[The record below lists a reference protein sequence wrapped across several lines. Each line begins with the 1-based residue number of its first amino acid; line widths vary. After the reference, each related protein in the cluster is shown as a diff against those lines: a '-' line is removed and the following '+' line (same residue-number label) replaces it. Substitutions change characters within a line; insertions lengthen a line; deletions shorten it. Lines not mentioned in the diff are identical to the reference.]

1 MMNGGDLASGTVDPV
16 PGTMDQ
22 TSGSDDRAS
31 RPLRDPLMKF
41 DLREE
46 IDRLSCE
53 RQWDEDGRNSIVLAK
68 DARLRVVL
76 SLVREGAR
84 IGDNDAEGPMSV
96 QVLGGRVVARRD
108 RQAVELA
115 DGEMATIEAGA
126 AWAVEAQEDS
136 AILLTITW
144 PPERAGV

>member
-1 MMNGGDLASGTVDPV
+1 MPSFGRDLLAEFPLDPSITYLNHGTVGVTPRRV
-16 PGTMDQ
+16 LAAQ
-22 TSGSDDRAS
+22 QAI
-31 RPLRDPLMKF
+31 RD
-41 DLREE
+41 E
-46 IDRLSCE
+46 IERLSGE

-68 DARLRVVL
+68 DARLRVL
-76 SLVREGAR
+76 LTLLREGAR
-84 IGDNDAEGPMSV
+84 VGDDDAEGPMSV

-108 RQAVELA
+108 RHAVELH

>member
-1 MMNGGDLASGTVDPV
+1 MSGAVDPV

-22 TSGSDDRAS
+22 TSGSDDRES

-41 DLREE
+41 DLRAE
-46 IDRLSCE
+46 IERLSSE
-53 RQWDEDGRNSIVLAK
+53 RQWDEDGRNAIVLVK
-68 DARLRVVL
+68 DARLRVL
-76 SLVREGAR
+76 LTLIREGSR
-84 IGDNDAEGPMSV
+84 IGDNEAEGPMSV

-108 RQAVELA
+108 AQAVELS
-115 DGEMATIEAGA
+115 DGELATIEAGA